1 MRTTP
6 LASLIALSL
15 ALAATPA
22 MAQQNI
28 DKVFGGITAEA
39 GQEYGTL

>member
-6 LASLIALSL
+6 LASLITLSL
-15 ALAATPA
+15 ALAAGPA
-22 MAQQNI
+22 LAQQNV

-39 GQEYGTL
+39 GQEY